1 MPSKIKPVLVLATL
15 CLVSPADALEK
26 SAATKPNVIV
36 IYTDDYGYSDLGCMG
51 IKTDLKTPNMD
62 ALANGGVRMT
72 QGYITAPQCSPSRC
86 GLMSGQYQG
95 RFGMDTNGSWG
106 DVAGLSERFFNLKT
120 LPDRMKAAGYV
131 TGMAGK
137 SHLGSNESA
146 KITELGFDKVFFKHS
161 DSAGSWNMNLK
172 GEDIPPQEQPKK
184 SGYHLEL
191 TTDFACAFIERFKSQ
206 PFFFYLAYRSP
217 HVPLDAPR
225 KYTNRFPG
233 EMPESRRKT
242 LAMLAAVDDG
252 VGNVMETLRKNG
264 LEENTLIFVIGDNGA
279 PIGLS
284 TPEMRARGE
293 GKWAGSLNDPLNGG
307 KGMLIEGGIRT
318 PYLVHWKGTIPPGQ
332 VYTNPVI
339 SLDVAATANALAGHP
354 DDPALDGVNLI
365 PYLTGKNSDR
375 PHDVLY
381 WRWDGQFAIRKG
393 DLKYLF
399 SGNREYLFN
408 LADDLEEKNDL
419 LAQQPEAA
427 RALRADLEKWSRTL
441 IPAGLKQPATKAAL
455 RYFDFYLDGKTNV
468 AAGVYDGDEDGDAAL
483 KKPCHAKPKAAP
495 ITPTA
500 PVE

>member
-1 MPSKIKPVLVLATL
+1 MLRKIKPVIILTALS
-15 CLVSPADALEK
+15 LVSTAGAVEK
-26 SAATKPNVIV
+26 SAPAKPNVIV
-36 IYTDDYGYSDLGCMG
+36 IYTDDHGYSDLGCMG
-51 IKTDLKTPNMD
+51 IKTDLKTPHMD
-62 ALANGGVRMT
+62 ALAKSGVRMT
-72 QGYITAPQCSPSRC
+72 QGYITAPQCTPSRC
-86 GLMSGQYQG
+86 GLISGQYQG
-95 RFGMDTNGSWG
+95 RFGMDNNGSWG
-106 DVAGLSERFFNLKT
+106 EVPGLSERFFSLKT

-137 SHLGSNESA
+137 SHLGSSESG

-172 GEDIPPQEQPKK
+172 GEDIPPQEQPKG
-184 SGYHLEL
+184 SGYHVEL
-191 TTDFACAFIERFKSQ
+191 ATDFACAFIDRFKSQ

-225 KYTNRFPG
+225 KYTNRFP
-233 EMPESRRKT
+233 PEIPENRRKT
-242 LAMLAAVDDG
+242 LGMLAAVDDG
-252 VGNVMETLRKNG
+252 VGKVMETLRKNG

-318 PYLVHWKGTIPPGQ
+318 PYLVHWKGTIPAGQ
-332 VYTNPVI
+332 VYTHPVI
-339 SLDVAATANALAGHP
+339 SLDVAATANALAGQP

-365 PYLTGKNSDR
+365 PYLTGKNPDR

-393 DLKYLF
+393 DMKYLF
-399 SGNREYLFN
+399 SGDRQYLFN
-408 LADDLEEKNDL
+408 LADDLEEKHNL

-441 IPAGLKQPATKAAL
+441 IPAGLKQPVRKAAL
-455 RYFDFYLDGKTNV
+455 RYFDFYLDGKTDV
-468 AAGVYDGDEDGDAAL
+468 TPGADDGGEDGDAAP
-483 KKPCHAKPKAAP
+483 KKPSRAKPKAAAE
-495 ITPTA
+495 TNSPT
-500 PVE
+500 E